1 MTMDTETAQ
10 PALVGQVQRPVVQ
23 PVSERTGMGTH
34 QSAAMKND
42 EWLTPPH
49 VLQALGP
56 FDLDPCAPVVRPWPM
71 AAHHYTAADNG
82 LAKPWTGRVWLN
94 PPYGQE
100 TGRWMQR
107 LAEHGNGIALIF
119 ARTET
124 AIFFPWVWEHAT
136 AWLFL
141 KGRLHFHFV
150 DGTRAAANSG
160 APSVLVA
167 YGDNNAAALER
178 SGFAGKL
185 LHNAE
190 LTGQQWPAPE
200 ER

>member
-1 MTMDTETAQ
+1 MEEEQLTLADAGPLERM
-10 PALVGQVQRPVVQ
+10 VVQ
-23 PVSERTGMGTH
+23 PVPERAGMGTH

-56 FDLDPCAPVVRPWPM
+56 FDLDPCAPVARPWPM
-71 AAHHYTAADNG
+71 AAAHYTAHDSG
-82 LAKPWTGRVWLN
+82 LTKPWRGRVWLN

-124 AIFFPWVWEHAT
+124 AIFFPWVWERAT

-141 KGRLHFHFV
+141 KGRLHFHYV

-167 YGDNNAAALER
+167 YGDNNAKALEC
-178 SGFAGKL
+178 SGLPGKL
-185 LHNAE
+185 LHNV
-190 LTGQQWPAPE
+190 
-200 ER
+200 